1 MSDDDL
7 AEVVRQKLE
16 TLPTSPGCYLFK
28 DEASAVLY
36 VGKAKSLK
44 SRVRSYFQAGSS
56 DGRYFIPLLRRIVGD
71 VETVVTASEKEA
83 SVLENE
89 LIKKHRP
96 RFNVKLRDDKEFL
109 CLRLDTRAEWP
120 RLEPVRRP
128 QPDGARY
135 FGPYHSASSARRT
148 LRLIGKHFQLRT
160 CTDLDMKSRSRP
172 CLQHQIKRCAAPCV
186 YEVNRT
192 FYSEQVRTVELF
204 LDGRHDEL
212 TRELDGRMRNA
223 AASFEYELAAMYR
236 DQLAAL
242 ANVREGQR
250 VVSVQTIDQDA
261 LGLYREGDLVEVV
274 VVQVRKGHVTDSQ
287 SFSLGRS
294 ELPDEELVAGFVGQ
308 YYAGETPLGVAPDE
322 LLVPAL
328 PEAAEGLAAWL
339 AELRGKAVKVLRPKL
354 GVRKQLLAL
363 AAENAAHAF
372 REKRRA
378 SDEIEARLESLRDKL
393 RLSHLPRV
401 IECSDISHLGGGDA
415 VGSVVCMREGQL
427 DRKRYRT
434 FKIRTTAEGDDY
446 AAQYEVLARRFR
458 RGRDAAAARAADDAE
473 SRDGEDAWELPDL
486 FVIDGGRGQLNVAL
500 AAARD
505 LGLHDLAIAALA
517 KERETVTGEKLVD
530 RVYLPGQKNG
540 IPVSATSALVLLA
553 RLRDEAHRFANK
565 GRMKQGER
573 RTFRSALDDIPGI
586 GPKARRALHAG
597 LGAMKDIRIATD
609 EAILA
614 VPGITRRHL
623 AALRAAIPAPS
634 SAGADPEAEELVA
647 GDDTPMP
654 EGSEPGG
661 WSATDDAAADADEPA
676 NSTAVG
682 SDAT

>member
-1 MSDDDL
+1 MPEARATEDSEL
-7 AEVVRQKLE
+7 AELVRQKLE
-16 TLPTSPGCYLFK
+16 TLPVSPGCYLFK
-28 DEASAVLY
+28 EASGAVIY

-56 DGRYFIPLLRRIVGD
+56 DGRYFIPLLRRVVGD

-128 QPDGARY
+128 EPDGSRY

-186 YEVNRT
+186 YEVDRA
-192 FYSEQVRTVELF
+192 FYGEQVRTVELF

-212 TRELDGRMRNA
+212 TVELEGRMRGA
-223 AASFEYELAAMYR
+223 AATFEYELAAMYR
-236 DQLAAL
+236 DQLAAI
-242 ANVREGQR
+242 ASVREGQR
-250 VVSVQTIDQDA
+250 IVSVQKVDQDA

-274 VVQVRKGHVTDSQ
+274 VVQVRKGHVRDSQ

-294 ELPDEELVAGFVGQ
+294 ELPDEELVAGFLGQ
-308 YYAGETPLGVAPDE
+308 YYAGDSPVGVAPDE
-322 LLVPAL
+322 VLVPAV

-339 AELRGKAVKVLRPKL
+339 GELRGSSVRILHAKS
-354 GVRKQLLAL
+354 GVRAQLLAL

-378 SDEIEARLESLRDKL
+378 NDEVEARLESLREKL
-393 RLSHLPRV
+393 RLPTLPRV

-415 VGSVVCMREGQL
+415 VGSVVCMRDGQL
-427 DRKRYRT
+427 ERKRYRT

-458 RGRDAAAARAADDAE
+458 RGRDAATEAERGDTDDT
-473 SRDGEDAWELPDL
+473 WELPDL

-517 KERETVTGEKLVD
+517 KERESATGETLVD

-540 IPVSATSALVLLA
+540 IPITSTSALVLLA
-553 RLRDEAHRFANK
+553 RLRDEAHRFANV
-565 GRMKQGER
+565 GRMKQGDK
-573 RTFRSALDDIPGI
+573 RTLRSALDDIPGI
-586 GPKARRALHAG
+586 GPKAKRALHAG
-597 LGAMKDIRIATD
+597 LGAMKDVRAASD

-614 VPGITRRHL
+614 LPGITRRHL
-623 AALRAAIPAPS
+623 AALRAVIPAPS
-634 SAGADPEAEELVA
+634 PGADVEEAAVEEA
-647 GDDTPMP
+647 PADNHARGDDGAVDPP
-654 EGSEPGG
+654 A
-661 WSATDDAAADADEPA
+661 ATA
-676 NSTAVG
+676 NSTA
-682 SDAT
+682 SSEDAT

>member
-1 MSDDDL
+1 MEDAISTGDAEL
-7 AEVVRQKLE
+7 AELVRQKLE
-16 TLPTSPGCYLFK
+16 TLPASAGCYLFK
-28 DEASAVLY
+28 DKAGVVVY

-44 SRVRSYFQAGSS
+44 SRVRSYYQASSS
-56 DGRYFIPLLRRIVGD
+56 DGRYFVPLLRRLVED

-109 CLRLDTRAEWP
+109 CLRLDSRVEWP

-128 QPDGARY
+128 QSDGARY

-160 CTDLDMKSRSRP
+160 CTDLDMKSRRRP
-172 CLQHQIKRCAAPCV
+172 CLQYQIKRCSAPCV
-186 YEVNRT
+186 YEVDQA
-192 FYSEQVRTVELF
+192 FYAEQVRTVELF

-212 TRELDGRMRNA
+212 TRELDARMREA
-223 AASFEYELAAMYR
+223 ASSFEYELAAMYR
-236 DQLAAL
+236 DQLTAI
-242 ANVREGQR
+242 ANVRESQR
-250 VVSVQTIDQDA
+250 VVSVQKIDQDA

-274 VVQVRKGHVTDSQ
+274 VVQVRKGHVIDSQ

-294 ELPDEELVAGFVGQ
+294 ELPDEELVAGFIGQ
-308 YYAGETPLGVAPDE
+308 YYAGDSPRGVPPDE
-322 LLVPAL
+322 VLVPAL
-328 PEAAEGLAAWL
+328 PEAAGGLASWL
-339 AELRGKAVKVLRPKL
+339 GELRGRPVRVIRPKS
-354 GVRKQLLAL
+354 GARNEVLAL

-378 SDEIEARLESLRDKL
+378 GDEVEARLETLREKL
-393 RLSHLPRV
+393 RLPTVPRV

-415 VGSVVCMREGQL
+415 VGSVVCMRDGQL
-427 DRKRYRT
+427 DKKQYRT

-458 RGRDAAAARAADDAE
+458 RGRDASAAGAE
-473 SRDGEDAWELPDL
+473 REGDGTWELPDL

-505 LGLHDLAIAALA
+505 LGLHELAIVALA
-517 KERETVTGEKLVD
+517 KERESKTGETVVD

-540 IPVSATSALVLLA
+540 IPLTSTSALVLLA
-553 RLRDEAHRFANK
+553 LLRDEAHRFANR
-565 GRMKQGER
+565 GRIKQGDK
-573 RTFRSALDDIPGI
+573 RTLRSALDDIAGI

-597 LGAMKDIRIATD
+597 LGAMKDIRAASD
-609 EAILA
+609 AAILA
-614 VPGITRRHL
+614 VPGVTRRHL
-623 AALRAAIPAPS
+623 AALRAVIPSPK
-634 SAGADPEAEELVA
+634 DEATVDDTVA
-647 GDDTPMP
+647 GDADDITP
-654 EGSEPGG
+654 
-661 WSATDDAAADADEPA
+661 
-676 NSTAVG
+676 NSTAPRDG
-682 SDAT
+682 AT